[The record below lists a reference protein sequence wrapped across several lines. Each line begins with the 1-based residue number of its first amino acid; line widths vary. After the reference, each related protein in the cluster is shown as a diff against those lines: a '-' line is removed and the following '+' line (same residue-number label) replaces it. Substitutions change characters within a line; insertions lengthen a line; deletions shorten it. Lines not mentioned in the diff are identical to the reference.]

1 VTPPPGIA
9 APRRV
14 SLQRFEPRPALRAD
28 HLIETDSSD
37 FCGLQSGVSWTRPT
51 CQINQ
56 FPSGKEVRRADT
68 VRVAR
73 PQTAALAAVMIYLG
87 ALRPRRCDS
96 SRIFTVSRRMLRARS
111 ASVLRDS
118 NKTSFQ
124 ANYQGV
130 GPVRGSGG
138 SDVLRTAH
146 SKAPSMRCYQ
156 KLNFSANW
164 TIRGLEL
171 KLRTLPKS
179 AVLMSLT
186 GLSLFG

>member
-1 VTPPPGIA
+1 MTPPPGIA

-73 PQTAALAAVMIYLG
+73 PQIAALAAVMIYLG
-87 ALRPRRCDS
+87 ALRTPGNPPS
-96 SRIFTVSRRMLRARS
+96 SCEELTDIA
-111 ASVLRDS
+111 
-118 NKTSFQ
+118 
-124 ANYQGV
+124 
-130 GPVRGSGG
+130 
-138 SDVLRTAH
+138 
-146 SKAPSMRCYQ
+146 
-156 KLNFSANW
+156 
-164 TIRGLEL
+164 L
-171 KLRTLPKS
+171 KLREKVGLDPQQRYRL
-179 AVLMSLT
+179 VGV
-186 GLSLFG
+186 GLSNFREAHQSESQPALFE